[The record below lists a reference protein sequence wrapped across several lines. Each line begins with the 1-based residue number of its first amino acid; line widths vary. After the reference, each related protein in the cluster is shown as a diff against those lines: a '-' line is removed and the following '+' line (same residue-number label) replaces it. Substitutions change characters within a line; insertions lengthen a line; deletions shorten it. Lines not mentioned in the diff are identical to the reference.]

1 MTKTERIM
9 DALREHGELTPVEIA
24 NILGSKYHGH
34 SIRSREYLTQIYR
47 LCDRGLIER
56 VPNTKPI
63 KWRLK
68 E

>member
-1 MTKTERIM
+1 MNKSDRIM
-9 DALREHGELTPVEIA
+9 DALREHGELTPLEIA
-24 NILGSKYHGH
+24 DILGSKY
-34 SIRSREYLTQIYR
+34 RTDNCKVRDYLTQIYR

-56 VPNTKPI
+56 VPGTKPI